1 MADTHILAIHTYGS
15 QRVKAPG
22 TNQMVSAYKIGY
34 SSAACETLLALY
46 GAKARD
52 VSSPHASY
60 RYVQIDGETTVRHGY
75 LLLNVSADELARAE
89 AVTRQHQRAA
99 VYLWQ
104 DDRWLELPHGRNPA
118 YSESV
123 SRSGP
128 GFNPSGFRPVSPSTG
143 EKEAAVAG
151 IRAEKSQRGPQERP
165 WWWLLGDTYPQRET
179 LKRWGARFSSK
190 RRAWYYVGWELP
202 DGIKRLITEYATTEP
217 EATATPVENDAPCS
231 DEEAAAILG
240 LPVKSDLSATPPK
253 ADELPRLFQIGHTV
267 YARHE
272 LEMPDGKAVPT
283 GTRGTIS
290 RLYNRNL
297 PHGWS
302 YDVDF
307 TNIGTGWYFE
317 RELTD
322 LEPIPGIRIT
332 HGSVVPWGAAPP
344 PADADLKRALVDS
357 GHQPE
362 ALADES
368 MSAELETAPEP
379 DTPEETQVIRV
390 FKPQPLPIDGTPLDE
405 VQTAIVQAKIQPTPV
420 LRPAAVAQKR
430 TLAVIGQSYI
440 GELTGSISGNVYCY
454 GYAIHDGICVFVNMG
469 GPRMAVEAIRAK
481 LSKGDIVNCTPWDA
495 SAVELT
501 AGEGNS
507 GMYYDF
513 MQNIPEAKF
522 TSLILCHDL
531 LVNPNYGGKSTTFVL
546 RTDEAQAAAK
556 LKHHV
561 TELVKVPVFDE
572 WVSFL
577 YHAGQTAMLVRQ
589 TRSAGEI
596 NLLSID
602 LDIDAW
608 TRLITGGIEQGV
620 IALPVNAK

>member
-1 MADTHILAIHTYGS
+1 MAETHILAVHTYGS
-15 QRVKAPG
+15 QRVKLPG
-22 TNQMVSAYKIGY
+22 TNQTVSAHKIGY
-34 SSAACETLLALY
+34 TSAASETLLALY

-75 LLLNVSADELARAE
+75 LLLNVTDDELVRAE

-104 DDRWLELPHGRNPA
+104 ADRWLELPHGRNPA
-118 YSESV
+118 YAESA

-128 GFNPSGFRPVSPSTG
+128 GFNPSGFRPVAPSTG
-143 EKEAAVAG
+143 EKEAAVEG
-151 IRAEKSQRGPQERP
+151 IRAEKSQRDPNQKP
-165 WWWLLGDTYPQRET
+165 WWWLLGDTYPHRET

-190 RRAWYYVGWELP
+190 RRAWYYIGWELP
-202 DGIKRLITEYATTEP
+202 DGIRRLITEYATTEP
-217 EATATPVENDAPCS
+217 EAAHIEDDAPCS

-240 LPVKSDLSATPPK
+240 VPIISGLSGEPPNT
-253 ADELPRLFQIGHTV
+253 DEPPRLFQIGQTV

-272 LEMPDGKAVPT
+272 LETPDGKAIPT

-290 RLYNRNL
+290 RLYNRNMQ
-297 PHGWS
+297 HGWS

-307 TNIGTGWYFE
+307 ANIGTGWYFE

-332 HGSVVPWGAAPP
+332 QGAVVPPGAALPP
-344 PADADLKRALVDS
+344 TDADLKRALVES

-362 ALADES
+362 ALAMEAPSDEPES
-368 MSAELETAPEP
+368 LPESETSEEP
-379 DTPEETQVIRV
+379 QAIRV
-390 FKPQPLPIDGTPLDE
+390 FKPQSLPVDGTPLDE
-405 VQTAIVQAKIQPTPV
+405 VQTAIVRAKTQSTPV
-420 LRPAAVAQKR
+420 LHPTAVSQKR
-430 TLAVIGQSYI
+430 ALATIGQAYV
-440 GELTGSISGNVYCY
+440 GEVTGSITGNVYCF

-495 SAVELT
+495 PAVELT

-507 GMYYDF
+507 GMYHDY

-531 LVNPNYGGKSTTFVL
+531 LIHPNYGGKSTTFIL

-561 TELVKVPVFDE
+561 TELVKVPVFDD
-572 WVSFL
+572 WIGYL
-577 YHAGQTAMLVRQ
+577 YHAGQTAMLVRP
-589 TRSAGEI
+589 THSAG
-596 NLLSID
+596 SID
-602 LDIDAW
+602 LLSVTLDVDAW

-620 IALPVNAK
+620 IALPASA

>member
-1 MADTHILAIHTYGS
+1 MADTHILAVQTYGS
-15 QRVKAPG
+15 QRVKLPG
-22 TNQMVSAYKIGY
+22 TNQTVSAYKIGY
-34 SSAACETLLALY
+34 TSAACETLLALY

-52 VSSPHASY
+52 VSSPHTSY

-75 LLLNVSADELARAE
+75 LLLNVTADELARAE

-104 DDRWLELPHGRNPA
+104 ADRWLELPHGRNPA
-118 YSESV
+118 YAESS

-128 GFNPSGFRPVSPSTG
+128 GFNPSGFRPVAPSTG
-143 EKEAAVAG
+143 EKEAAVEG
-151 IRAEKSQRGPQERP
+151 IRAEKSQRDPNQKP
-165 WWWLLGDTYPQRET
+165 WYWILGDTYPQRET

-217 EATATPVENDAPCS
+217 EAPAIQVEEDAPCS
-231 DEEAAAILG
+231 DDEAAAILG
-240 LPVKSDLSATPPK
+240 VPLKSNLSAEPPQP
-253 ADELPRLFQIGHTV
+253 DEPPRLFQIGQTV

-272 LEMPDGKAVPT
+272 LETPDGKAVPT
-283 GTRGTIS
+283 STRGTIS
-290 RLYNRNL
+290 RLYNRNAQ
-297 PHGWS
+297 HGWS

-307 TNIGTGWYFE
+307 VHIGTGWYFE
-317 RELTD
+317 RELSD

-332 HGSVVPWGAAPP
+332 HGAVVPPGAVPP
-344 PADADLKRALVDS
+344 PADADLKRALIES

-362 ALADES
+362 ALADKS
-368 MSAELETAPEP
+368 LSAEPETASEP
-379 DTPEETQVIRV
+379 DTSEESQPIRI
-390 FKPQPLPIDGTPLDE
+390 FKPQPLPTDGTLLDE
-405 VQTAIVQAKIQPTPV
+405 VQTAIVQAKTQPKPV
-420 LRPAAVAQKR
+420 LHLAVVSQKR
-430 TLAVIGQSYI
+430 ILSAVGQSYV
-440 GELTGSISGNVYCY
+440 GELTGRITGNVYCF
-454 GYAIHDGICVFVNMG
+454 GYAIHEGICVFVNMG

-481 LSKGDIVNCTPWDA
+481 FSKSEIVNCVPWDA
-495 SAVELT
+495 PAVELT

-507 GMYYDF
+507 GMYHDY

-531 LVNPNYGGKSTTFVL
+531 LVNPNYGGKSTTFIL

-561 TELVKVPVFDE
+561 TELVKVPVFDQ
-572 WVSFL
+572 WAGYL

-589 TRSAGEI
+589 TRSAGD
-596 NLLSID
+596 ID
-602 LDIDAW
+602 LLTITLDVDAW

-620 IALPVNAK
+620 IALPTNP

>member
-1 MADTHILAIHTYGS
+1 MAETHILAIHTYGS
-15 QRVKAPG
+15 QRVKQPG
-22 TNQMVSAYKIGY
+22 TNQTVSAYKIGY

-60 RYVQIDGETTVRHGY
+60 RYVQIDGDTAVRHGY
-75 LLLNVSADELARAE
+75 LLLNVTADELARAE

-99 VYLWQ
+99 VYRWQ
-104 DDRWLELPHGRNPA
+104 DERWLELPHGRNPA
-118 YSESV
+118 YSESS

-151 IRAEKSQRGPQERP
+151 IRAEKSQRDPNQKP
-165 WWWLLGDTYPQRET
+165 WYWILGDTYPQRET

-190 RRAWYYVGWELP
+190 RRAWYFVGWELP
-202 DGIKRLITEYATTEP
+202 DGIKRLITEYATTEAEP
-217 EATATPVENDAPCS
+217 TPHIEDDAPCP

-240 LPVKSDLSATPPK
+240 MPLKANLPKEPMK
-253 ADELPRLFQIGHTV
+253 ADELPRLFQISQTV

-272 LEMPDGKAVPT
+272 LETSDGKAIPT

-290 RLYNRNL
+290 RLYNRNAQ
-297 PHGWS
+297 HGWS

-307 TNIGTGWYFE
+307 SDIGTGWYFE

-322 LEPIPGIRIT
+322 LEPIPSIRVT
-332 HGSVVPWGAAPP
+332 HGAVVPPGAALPP
-344 PADADLKRALVDS
+344 TDTDLKRALVES

-362 ALADES
+362 ALAHES
-368 MSAELETAPEP
+368 TPAEPEAAPEP
-379 DTPEETQVIRV
+379 EMPEEPQSIRV
-390 FKPQPLPIDGTPLDE
+390 FKPQSLPVDGTPLDE
-405 VQTAIVQAKIQPTPV
+405 VQTAIVQAKAQPTPV
-420 LRPAAVAQKR
+420 LHRTAVSQKR
-430 TLAVIGQSYI
+430 TLTAIGQSCV
-440 GELTGSISGNVYCY
+440 GELTGSITGNVWCY
-454 GYAIHDGICVFVNMG
+454 GYGIHDGVCVFVNMG

-481 LSKGDIVNCTPWDA
+481 LSKGDIVNCVPWDA
-495 SAVELT
+495 PAVELT
-501 AGEGNS
+501 AGEGNT
-507 GMYYDF
+507 GMYHDF

-531 LVNPNYGGKSTTFVL
+531 LIHPNYGGKSTTFIL
-546 RTDEAQAAAK
+546 RTDEAQAASK

-561 TELVKVPVFDE
+561 TELVKVPVFDQ
-572 WVSFL
+572 WAGYL
-577 YHAGQTAMLVRQ
+577 YHAGQTAMLVRP
-589 TRSAGEI
+589 TRSAG
-596 NLLSID
+596 SID
-602 LDIDAW
+602 LLSVTLDVDAW

-620 IALPVNAK
+620 IALPASA

>member
-1 MADTHILAIHTYGS
+1 MAENHILAVHTYGS
-15 QRVKAPG
+15 QRVKQPG

-34 SSAACETLLALY
+34 TSAACETLLALY

-52 VSSPHASY
+52 VSSPQASY
-60 RYVQIDGETTVRHGY
+60 RYVQIEGETTVRHGY
-75 LLLNVSADELARAE
+75 LLLNVTVEELARAE
-89 AVTRQHQRAA
+89 AVTRRSHRAA
-99 VYLWQ
+99 VFVWR
-104 DDRWLELPHGRNPA
+104 DDRWLELPNSRDKSYAEPL
-118 YSESV
+118 

-128 GFNPSGFRPVSPSTG
+128 GFNPSGFRPVAPSTG
-143 EKEAAVAG
+143 EKEAAVEG
-151 IRAEKSQRGPQERP
+151 IRAEKSQRSPQERP

-179 LKRWGARFSSK
+179 LKRYGARFSSK
-190 RRAWYYVGWELP
+190 RRAWYFVGWELP
-202 DGIKRLITEYATTEP
+202 DGIKRLITEYATTEL
-217 EATATPVENDAPCS
+217 ETTATPVEDDAPCS
-231 DEEAAAILG
+231 DGEAAAILG
-240 LPVKSDLSATPPK
+240 VPLNSYPSDETPQS
-253 ADELPRLFQIGHTV
+253 DEPPRLFKIGQTV

-272 LEMPDGKAVPT
+272 LETPDGKTIPT

-290 RLYNRNL
+290 RLYNRNAQ
-297 PHGWS
+297 HGWS

-332 HGSVVPWGAAPP
+332 HGTVVPPGAVLPP
-344 PADADLKRALVDS
+344 TDADLKRALVES

-362 ALADES
+362 ALVMNALSDEPES
-368 MSAELETAPEP
+368 RPEP
-379 DTPEETQVIRV
+379 EMPEEPQPIRI
-390 FKPQPLPIDGTPLDE
+390 FKPQSFPTNGTPLDE
-405 VQTAIVQAKIQPTPV
+405 VQTAIVQAKTQLAPV
-420 LRPAAVAQKR
+420 LHPAVVSQKR
-430 TLAVIGQSYI
+430 TLAVIGQSYV
-440 GELTGSISGNVYCY
+440 GELTGSITGNVYCF
-454 GYAIHDGICVFVNMG
+454 GYAIHEGICVFVNMG

-481 LSKGDIVNCTPWDA
+481 FSKSEIVNCVPWDTPA
-495 SAVELT
+495 IELT

-507 GMYYDF
+507 GMYHDY

-531 LVNPNYGGKSTTFVL
+531 LVNPNYGGKSTTFIL
-546 RTDEAQAAAK
+546 RIDAAQAAAK
-556 LKHHV
+556 LKHHI

-572 WVSFL
+572 WAGYL

-589 TRSAGEI
+589 TRSAGDI
-596 NLLSID
+596 DLLSVD

-620 IALPVNAK
+620 ITLPIAN

>member
-1 MADTHILAIHTYGS
+1 MADLQILAIDTYGS
-15 QRVKAPG
+15 QRVKLPG

-75 LLLNVSADELARAE
+75 LLLTVTADELARAE

-104 DDRWLELPHGRNPA
+104 ADRWLELPHGRNPA
-118 YSESV
+118 YAESAA
-123 SRSGP
+123 RSGP
-128 GFNPSGFRPVSPSTG
+128 GFNPSGFRPVSPATG
-143 EKEAAVAG
+143 EKEMAVEG
-151 IRAEKSQRGPQERP
+151 IRAEKSQRDPHQKP
-165 WWWLLGDTYPQRET
+165 WWWILGETYPQRET
-179 LKRWGARFSSK
+179 LKRHGARFSSK

-202 DGIKRLITEYATTEP
+202 DGIKRLITEYATTEAEP
-217 EATATPVENDAPCS
+217 TTQLEDDAPCS
-231 DEEAAAILG
+231 NEEAEAILG
-240 LPVKSDLSATPPK
+240 VSVKSNLSAEPPQP
-253 ADELPRLFQIGHTV
+253 DDPPRLFQIGQTV

-272 LEMPDGKAVPT
+272 LETPDSKAVPT
-283 GTRGTIS
+283 GTRGMIS
-290 RLYNRNL
+290 RLYNRNNTL
-297 PHGWS
+297 GWS

-307 TNIGTGWYFE
+307 ADNGAGWYFE

-322 LEPIPGIRIT
+322 LAPIPGIRIT
-332 HGSVVPWGAAPP
+332 HGSVVPPGAAPP
-344 PADADLKRALVDS
+344 PTDADLKRALVES

-368 MSAELETAPEP
+368 MSAEPETAPEP
-379 DTPEETQVIRV
+379 DTSEEPQPIRI
-390 FKPQPLPIDGTPLDE
+390 FKPQRLPTDGTPLDE
-405 VQTAIVQAKIQPTPV
+405 VQTAIVQAKTQPTPV
-420 LRPAAVAQKR
+420 LHPTVSQKR
-430 TLAVIGQSYI
+430 ALAAIRQSYI

-454 GYAIHDGICVFVNMG
+454 GYAIHDGTCVFVNMG

-495 SAVELT
+495 PAIELT

-507 GMYYDF
+507 GMYHDY

-531 LVNPNYGGKSTTFVL
+531 LVNPNYGGKSTTFIL
-546 RTDEAQAAAK
+546 RTNEAQAAAK

-572 WVSFL
+572 WVSYL
-577 YHAGQTAMLVRQ
+577 YHAGQSAMLIRQ

-596 NLLSID
+596 DLLSVD

-620 IALPVNAK
+620 ITLPITN

>member
-1 MADTHILAIHTYGS
+1 MAEQHILAVHTYGS
-15 QRVKAPG
+15 QRVKQPG
-22 TNQMVSAYKIGY
+22 TNQMVSAYKIDY
-34 SSAACETLLALY
+34 TNAACETLLALY

-60 RYVQIDGETTVRHGY
+60 RYVQIDGNTTVRHGY
-75 LLLNVSADELARAE
+75 LLLSVSAGELTRME
-89 AVTRQHQRAA
+89 AVTRRYHRAA
-99 VYLWQ
+99 VFVWR
-104 DDRWLELPHGRNPA
+104 DDKWLELPNSRDAA
-118 YSESV
+118 YIEPLG
-123 SRSGP
+123 RSGP
-128 GFNPSGFRPVSPSTG
+128 GFNPSGFRPVSPATG

-151 IRAEKSQRGPQERP
+151 IRAEKSQRSPQERP

-202 DGIKRLITEYATTEP
+202 DGIKRLITEYATTELGAI
-217 EATATPVENDAPCS
+217 ATQVEDDAPCS
-231 DEEAAAILG
+231 DEEAEAILG
-240 LPVKSDLSATPPK
+240 VSVKSEQQPLTD
-253 ADELPRLFQIGHTV
+253 DVLPRLFQIGQTI

-272 LEMPDGKAVPT
+272 LETPDGKAVPT

-290 RLYNRNL
+290 RLYNRNVQ
-297 PHGWS
+297 HGWS

-307 TNIGTGWYFE
+307 ADIGTGWYFE

-322 LEPIPGIRIT
+322 LAPVPGIRIT
-332 HGSVVPWGAAPP
+332 HGAIVPPGAAPP
-344 PADADLKRALVDS
+344 HTAADLKRALVDS

-368 MSAELETAPEP
+368 MSAESETAPEP
-379 DTPEETQVIRV
+379 DTPEEPQTIRV
-390 FKPQPLPIDGTPLDE
+390 FKPQPLPVDGTPLDE
-405 VQTAIVQAKIQPTPV
+405 VQTAIVQAKTQPTLV
-420 LRPAAVAQKR
+420 LRPAAVSQKR
-430 TLAVIGQSYI
+430 TLAAVGQSYV
-440 GELTGSISGNVYCY
+440 GELTGSITGNVYCF
-454 GYAIHDGICVFVNMG
+454 GYAIHEGICVFVNMG

-495 SAVELT
+495 PAVELT
-501 AGEGNS
+501 AGEGNT
-507 GMYYDF
+507 GMYHDY

-531 LVNPNYGGKSTTFVL
+531 LVNPNYGGKSTTFIL

-556 LKHHV
+556 LKHHI
-561 TELVKVPVFDE
+561 TELVKVPVFDG
-572 WVSFL
+572 WTGYL
-577 YHAGQTAMLVRQ
+577 YHAGQSAMLVRP
-589 TRSAGEI
+589 TRSAGDI
-596 NLLSID
+596 DLLSVD

-620 IALPVNAK
+620 ITLPVAT